1 MPPDLTPLM
10 RQHRQ
15 IKQRYPEAILF
26 FRVGDFYEMFYEDA
40 LVGSRLLDIALTSRD
55 KHKADPV
62 PLCGIPYHAASGYI
76 AKLLRAG
83 RSVALCDQVEDPRTA
98 KGLVRRDVVR
108 VYTPGTVIEPELLT
122 AGEPNYLAALAPGPR
137 GVGLA
142 WLDLSTAEFRVLELG
157 APWTDALRDELLRI
171 EPKELLVPDHE
182 AERIRTALG
191 AALNVT
197 PAVITP
203 VPASAFHP
211 AASRAL
217 LLEHFRVASLAG
229 FGCDDQ
235 PLAWAAAGALLQY
248 VKNTQPGASLSH
260 IARIQAYARGSAMVL
275 DRATQR
281 NLELVRRPADGQV
294 DGSLLHVLD
303 RTSTP
308 MGARLLREWI
318 LHPLTALPAIAPRQ
332 EAVADLHGDLNR
344 RSRLRTALRGVS
356 DLERLMSRVVLGTAN
371 GRDLCALKD
380 SISSVPDITRLLATC
395 AAPLLR
401 ERAEPWED
409 LLRLAD
415 RIARTLRPD
424 PPLSVKE
431 GGVSREGFSADLDEL
446 RAISRDAKA
455 WIARIET
462 QERERTGIDSLKIR
476 YNQVFGYYLEVTK
489 PNLPRVPAEYI
500 RKQTIANAERFIT
513 QELKALEDKVLGAE
527 DRIRALEYDLFDTLR
542 REAAATASR
551 VQALART
558 IALAD
563 AVASLAEA
571 AADGGYCRP
580 DLTERDIL
588 TITDGRHPVLERQ
601 PLPGGFIPNDV
612 QLGGPDQRL
621 LVITGPNMAGKST
634 YLRQTALIVLMA
646 QMGGFVPAKSAVIG
660 LVDRIFTRIGASDNL
675 VEGQS
680 TFMVEMTETAHI
692 LHHATARSL
701 IILDE
706 IGRGTSTF
714 DGLSLA
720 WAIAECLA
728 DRNRIGARTLFATHY
743 HELTDL
749 MRTHTGVRNYTV
761 SVRERGDEILFLRKI
776 VEGGADRSYGIHVA
790 RLAGLPHE
798 VLARAAAV
806 LARLENG
813 SAQDPAGQGRF
824 DRPPTATPDPTLS
837 DPTMPAPH
845 PILDEVRQMDLFGM
859 TPLEAMNKLAA
870 LKERLEKE
878 SGT

>member
-10 RQHRQ
+10 RQYRQ
-15 IKQRYPEAILF
+15 VKQRYPEAILF

-40 LVGSRLLDIALTSRD
+40 VAGSRLLDIALTSRD
-55 KHKADPV
+55 KNKADQV
-62 PLCGIPYHAASGYI
+62 PLCGIPYHAATGYI

-83 RSVALCDQVEDPRTA
+83 RSVALCDQVEDPQTA
-98 KGLVRRDVVR
+98 KGLVRREVVR
-108 VYTPGTVIEPELLT
+108 VYTPGTLIEPDLL
-122 AGEPNYLAALAPGPR
+122 APGEPNYLAALAPGPS

-157 APWTDALRDELLRI
+157 APWTDTLRDELLRI
-171 EPKELLVPDHE
+171 EPKEMLVPNHE
-182 AERIRTALG
+182 AERLR
-191 AALNVT
+191 AALSFT
-197 PAVITP
+197 PATITS
-203 VPASAFHP
+203 VPEAAFHP
-211 AASRAL
+211 ATSRAL

-229 FGCDDQ
+229 FGCDDK
-235 PLAWAAAGALLQY
+235 PLAVSAAGALLQY
-248 VKNTQPGASLSH
+248 VKDTQPGASLSH
-260 IARIQAYARGSAMVL
+260 VARIQAYARGNAMIL

-281 NLELVRRPADGQV
+281 NLELVRRSMDGQT
-294 DGSLLHVLD
+294 DGSLLNVLD
-303 RTSTP
+303 RTATP

-318 LHPLTALPAIAPRQ
+318 LHPLTELPAIAARQ
-332 EAVADLHGDLNR
+332 DAVADLHGDLNR

-356 DLERLMSRVVLGTAN
+356 DLERLMSRVVLGAAN
-371 GRDLCALKD
+371 ARDLCALKD
-380 SISSVPDITRLLATC
+380 SLAAVPDINRLLASC
-395 AAPLLR
+395 AASLLR
-401 ERAEPWED
+401 ERAEPWDD
-409 LLRLAD
+409 LAQLAATID
-415 RIARTLRPD
+415 HTLRPD
-424 PPLSVKE
+424 PPPSVKE
-431 GGVSREGFSADLDEL
+431 GGLIREGFNADLDEL

-462 QERERTGIDSLKIR
+462 QERGRTGIDSLKIR
-476 YNQVFGYYLEVTK
+476 YNQVFGYYIEVTK
-489 PNLPRVPAEYI
+489 TNLPKVPAEYI

-513 QELKALEDKVLGAE
+513 QELKTLEGKVLGAE
-527 DRIRALEYDLFDTLR
+527 DRIRALEFELFDTLR
-542 REAAATASR
+542 REAAAGASR

-558 IALAD
+558 LALAD
-563 AVASLAEA
+563 AVAALAEA
-571 AADGGYCRP
+571 AAEGGYCRP
-580 DLTERDIL
+580 ELTESDAL
-588 TITDGRHPVLERQ
+588 TIKDGRHPVLERQ
-601 PLPGGFIPNDV
+601 ALPGGFISNDV
-612 QLGGPDQRL
+612 QLGGPDRRL

-680 TFMVEMTETAHI
+680 TFMVEMTEAANI

-714 DGLSLA
+714 DGLSIA

-749 MRTHTGVRNYTV
+749 ADTHAGVRNYNV
-761 SVRERGDEILFLRKI
+761 AVRERGEEILFLRKI

-790 RLAGLPHE
+790 RLAGLPHD
-798 VLARAAAV
+798 VLARATEV

-813 SAQDPAGQGRF
+813 SAQEIAGQVGL
-824 DRPPTATPDPTLS
+824 DLPLTATPDPTL
-837 DPTMPAPH
+837 PTPH

-859 TPLEAMNKLAA
+859 TPLEAMNKLAEI
-870 LKERLEKE
+870 KERLEKE
-878 SGT
+878 KNT